1 MTKKQRNKDQE
12 RRYVEVFKGAFP
24 GFPAGELLADE
35 NQERPDVI
43 VANAQGNIGIEVTR
57 MLHEPMKREES
68 EGQAMVDEAR
78 SLYEK
83 RGLPN
88 LHVSVFLGARPAF
101 TRQNRKTFAAAL
113 AELVAANIPAANDLA
128 ELENGWDAA
137 DVFPFEI
144 HSVSIL
150 RHPVLTRNYWTV
162 PQAGWILEN
171 FPQLLQEKIAK
182 KEASIRGYDADCT
195 ALWLLVVAEHRGPSS
210 FFAPSGATLARS
222 YDSSFDRVFFL
233 ELLQRKVFELKLA
246 ERGCQ

>member
-1 MTKKQRNKDQE
+1 MTEKQRNKDQE
-12 RRYVEVFKGAFP
+12 RHYVEVFKDAFS
-24 GFPAGELLADE
+24 GFPIGELLADE

-43 VANAQGNIGIEVTR
+43 VASAQGRIGIEVTR
-57 MLHEPMKREES
+57 ILHEPMKREES

-78 SLYEK
+78 ALYEK

-88 LHVSVFLGARPAF
+88 LQVSVFLGAQPAF
-101 TRQNRKTFAAAL
+101 TRQNRKTFATAL

-128 ELENGWDAA
+128 DLENGWDDA

-171 FPQLLQEKIAK
+171 FPQLLQERIAK
-182 KEASIRGYDADCT
+182 KETHIRGYDSGCA
-195 ALWLLVVAEHRGPSS
+195 ALWLLVVAEHSGPSS
-210 FFAPSGATLARS
+210 FFEPSEATLAHT
-222 YDSSFDRVFFL
+222 YTSSFDRMFFL
-233 ELLQRKVFELKLA
+233 ELFKRSVFELKLA
-246 ERGCQ
+246 Q